1 MKFKKYLI
9 KLRSFYE
16 QSKRVWLITRKPT
29 PQEFRTVTIASGAG
43 ITIIGLI
50 GFVLY
55 AIWQVFGF
63 FR

>member
-1 MKFKKYLI
+1 MKLKKYLI

-29 PQEFRTVTIASGAG
+29 PQEFKIVALVSAAG
-43 ITIIGLI
+43 ISIVGLL

-55 AIWQVFGF
+55 AIWQIFGF

>member
-29 PQEFRTVTIASGAG
+29 PQEFKVVTIASGAG